1 MEECTTCDNF
11 KSQNETRK
19 QHLKKIKKINR
30 AMRLSAICLS
40 IPLLS
45 KNYRGDSP
53 IVRKSLSECDWVL
66 EHLTKYMYEA
76 SDEDFDLLKKNYVK
90 LMAVREK
97 LRRG

>member
-1 MEECTTCDNF
+1 MT
-11 KSQNETRK
+11 SQNEMRK

-30 AMRLSAICLS
+30 AMRLARIRLFIASF
-40 IPLLS
+40 S

-53 IVRKSLSECDWVL
+53 IVRKNLSECDRVL
-66 EHLTKYMYEA
+66 EHLTKYMYEV

>member
-1 MEECTTCDNF
+1 MT
-11 KSQNETRK
+11 SQNETRK

-30 AMRLSAICLS
+30 AMRFAAICLS

-66 EHLTKYMYEA
+66 EHLTKYMYEV